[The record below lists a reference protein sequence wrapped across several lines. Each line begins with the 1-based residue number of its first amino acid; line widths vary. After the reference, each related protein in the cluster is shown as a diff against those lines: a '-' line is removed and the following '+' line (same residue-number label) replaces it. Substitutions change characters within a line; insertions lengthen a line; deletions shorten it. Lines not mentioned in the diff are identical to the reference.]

1 MAKKII
7 SYKITHEGTTPD
19 YVEDG
24 GYLPYHPNSLPNAI
38 FLGVSKDGAD
48 ISEAEA
54 EFVDEESLVEYV
66 NTYMS
71 GLVVTNPLTKE
82 EKIFVVENAVAEL
95 FKKLGEEING

>member
-7 SYKITHEGTTPD
+7 SYKITYDGTIPD

-54 EFVDEESLVEYV
+54 EFADEASLNAYV

-82 EKIFVVENAVAEL
+82 EHVFNPAPVVSSLFAKIA
-95 FKKLGEEING
+95 